1 MSEQTLLEQAAEV
14 RERRAALGRTVQ
26 ELKQLK
32 GDWTQFELAASDA
45 MRIADDGLRNAW
57 QMLDRLNQFGK
68 AEIGKLAAPNDRG
81 QRGAA
86 CGASAAPRGYAC
98 GERRHESRHE

>member
-68 AEIGKLAAPNDRG
+68 AEIGKLAAPNALAQAD
-81 QRGAA
+81 AA
-86 CGASAAPRGYAC
+86 CGVSPGAMGSAAHYGGRN
-98 GERRHESRHE
+98 ETD

>member
-68 AEIGKLAAPNDRG
+68 AEIGKLAAPNAPHEG
-81 QRGAA
+81 
-86 CGASAAPRGYAC
+86 PRGSSRGPLDAVV
-98 GERRHESRHE
+98 GPRGSERNEG

>member
-1 MSEQTLLEQAAEV
+1 VSEQTLLEQAAEV

-68 AEIGKLAAPNDRG
+68 AEIGKLAAPNALG
-81 QRGAA
+81 QEPCAA
-86 CGASAAPRGYAC
+86 VCARSPAPLD
-98 GERRHESRHE
+98 

>member
-68 AEIGKLAAPNDRG
+68 AEIGKLAAPNARSEA
-81 QRGAA
+81 RPA
-86 CGASAAPRGYAC
+86 CGASRSTEELDG
-98 GERRHESRHE
+98 S